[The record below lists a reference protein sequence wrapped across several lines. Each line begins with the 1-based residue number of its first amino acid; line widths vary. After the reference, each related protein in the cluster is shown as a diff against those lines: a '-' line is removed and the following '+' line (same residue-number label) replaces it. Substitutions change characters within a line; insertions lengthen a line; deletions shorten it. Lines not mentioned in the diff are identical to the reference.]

1 MLYSL
6 FKRQECESLSPCAAP
21 LTKHQRVLICEFH
34 ARMFFCESKKRTCQR
49 KSIDRKAAFE
59 FDYQTKMTDILDCIV
74 VGGLSVTTSTL
85 PTSLSIRTP
94 IRYTS
99 TSEETCRKS
108 NFPKVCYRNWCLE
121 SVQTRLFGSVAQR
134 TKCNLC
140 EFSIML
146 WLTYACNT
154 AARSR
159 PHFTK
164 QKKVY
169 SRLKM
174 CSL

>member
-1 MLYSL
+1 
-6 FKRQECESLSPCAAP
+6 
-21 LTKHQRVLICEFH
+21 
-34 ARMFFCESKKRTCQR
+34 MFFCESKKRTCQR

-59 FDYQTKMTDILDCIV
+59 FDYQTKMTDILDWTAV
-74 VGGLSVTTSTL
+74 VGLSVTTSTL
-85 PTSLSIRTP
+85 PTSLCIRTP

-121 SVQTRLFGSVAQR
+121 SVQTRMFGNVAQR

-154 AARSR
+154 AAGLGQF
-159 PHFTK
+159 HFTK
-164 QKKVY
+164 NFTAVWKCVLSKVNFF
-169 SRLKM
+169 LKRFLLIYFV
-174 CSL
+174 CDADLH